1 MSTSYGQV
9 KEGKLKLKKKSIF
22 KADKTKKTK
31 KKNDEEAGGSQTD
44 PDQLEHGGWWRI
56 TDETNFRG
64 GIELALEAGD
74 FSNCYL
80 AAQDNGYFTLGPK
93 HFNELE
99 PHPEEVLS
107 LIKAPDDEKFSLK
120 TGFGRY
126 LGVETDGRL
135 AATAEAVGPRE
146 RFEVVF
152 QDNKSAIQ
160 CSASNMFISWE
171 PDKDGNVYASSK
183 TAGPKQFLNIRTNAA
198 KKVAADF
205 TAAEDL
211 LESGQC
217 EDSYVKMYQHSKVDL
232 KNKHIS
238 INLQDK
244 SSIKKAKKTG
254 NLHETLLD
262 RRAKLKSD
270 KYC

>member
-1 MSTSYGQV
+1 MYTGQV
-9 KEGKLKLKKKSIF
+9 KGGKLKLKKKNIF
-22 KADKTKKTK
+22 KSDKTKKSK
-31 KKNDEEAGGSQTD
+31 KGNGDGAGSSKVD

-56 TDETNFRG
+56 NEAPDFRG
-64 GIELALEAGD
+64 GIEVAMEAGD

-99 PHPEEVLS
+99 PHPEEILS
-107 LIKAPDDEKFSLK
+107 VIKAPDDEKFSLK

-135 AATAEAVGPRE
+135 VAIAEAVGPRE

-152 QDNKSAIQ
+152 QDNRAAIQ
-160 CSASNMFISWE
+160 CSASNLFITWE
-171 PDKDGNVYASSK
+171 PDKDGNVYVSSK
-183 TAGPKQFLNIRTNAA
+183 TASAKQFLNIRTNST
-198 KKVAADF
+198 KKAAADF

-211 LESGQC
+211 LEGAKC
-217 EDSYVKMYQHSKVDL
+217 EDSYVKMYQHSRVDL

-238 INLQDK
+238 INLNDK
-244 SSIKKAKKTG
+244 SSIEKAKKSGT
-254 NLHETLLD
+254 LHETLLD